1 MKILS
6 ATRAALGLA
15 LLLLLSG
22 CRDGPWNNPNPPSPE
37 GQLVYQSVMSP
48 APPKHLDP
56 AVSYASDE
64 NLFLSQI
71 YESPMG
77 YHFLKRPYELIPLGV
92 EDRPVVTFLDEQ
104 GNEVAEEGD
113 VAFSRYTLKVR
124 PDARYQ
130 PHPSLAVDDSGDPLY
145 LFDSASEG
153 ARFRSIPD
161 FPQMGDR
168 AVHANDYV
176 YGIKRLADPELGSP
190 MLGFMAQYIVGM
202 KEFTAQLAEVPRDQ
216 WLNLDEYPM
225 EGLKVVDE
233 HTLTLTIYG
242 RYPQFIYWLA
252 MRFFSPI
259 PPEVDRF
266 YHNPGFIDRN
276 LTLDWWPV
284 GSGPFMM
291 EKNDPNSEIV
301 LVRNPNF
308 RKDYF
313 PSEGGPGDLEAGNLV
328 DAG

>member
-202 KEFTAQLAEVPRDQ
+202 KEFTAQLAEVPSRSMA
-216 WLNLDEYPM
+216 E
-225 EGLKVVDE
+225 
-233 HTLTLTIYG
+233 
-242 RYPQFIYWLA
+242 
-252 MRFFSPI
+252 S
-259 PPEVDRF
+259 
-266 YHNPGFIDRN
+266 
-276 LTLDWWPV
+276 
-284 GSGPFMM
+284 
-291 EKNDPNSEIV
+291 
-301 LVRNPNF
+301 
-308 RKDYF
+308 
-313 PSEGGPGDLEAGNLV
+313 
-328 DAG
+328 